1 MIQSNRIEKM
11 IADIEQLLIKYPSP
25 QTPPYE
31 ESKVLTHELILELL
45 NRLVAVEQAVHGE

>member
-1 MIQSNRIEKM
+1 MINSNRIEKM

-25 QTPPYE
+25 QIPPYE

-45 NRLVAVEQAVHGE
+45 NRLVAVEQAVRGE

>member
-1 MIQSNRIEKM
+1 MSKSNHVEKM
-11 IADIEQLLIKYPSP
+11 IADIEQLLIKYPPP

-45 NRLVAVEQAVHGE
+45 NRLVAVEQAVRGE

>member
-1 MIQSNRIEKM
+1 MSNPNHIEKM

-31 ESKVLTHELILELL
+31 ESKVLTHEFILELL
-45 NRLVAVEQAVHGE
+45 NRLVAVEQAVRGE